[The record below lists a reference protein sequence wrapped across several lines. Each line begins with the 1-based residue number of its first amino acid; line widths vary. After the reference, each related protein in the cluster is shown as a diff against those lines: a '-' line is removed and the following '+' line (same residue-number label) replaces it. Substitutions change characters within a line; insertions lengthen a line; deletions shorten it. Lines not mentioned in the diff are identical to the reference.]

1 MSKKDRIKKDFENTV
16 LAMSEWL
23 DEHVDGYF
31 LTLTLDGQ
39 SGMIKAG
46 DDDHV
51 IESLADGMVAHP
63 ELREV
68 ILSAVAVAMEELDAD
83 HHCGNDIKDF
93 NMN

>member
-1 MSKKDRIKKDFENTV
+1 MSKNNDFDNTV

-23 DEHVDGYF
+23 DQRMDAYLILLTKDGA
-31 LTLTLDGQ
+31 
-39 SGMIKAG
+39 SGMIMNGEA
-46 DDDHV
+46 DDV
-51 IESLADGMVAHP
+51 IDALASGMVAHP